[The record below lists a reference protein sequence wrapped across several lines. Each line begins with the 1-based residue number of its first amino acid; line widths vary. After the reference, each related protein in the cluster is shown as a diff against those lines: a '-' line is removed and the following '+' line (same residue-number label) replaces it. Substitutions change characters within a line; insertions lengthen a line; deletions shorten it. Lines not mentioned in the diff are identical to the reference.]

1 MKEKDK
7 DIATL
12 LTLSIDAF
20 LVILLFNKSIS
31 TLKDKLYTYALLL
44 VHVIFIYGM
53 YHNSTF
59 IIDASHITISLCI
72 LIAPIL
78 DSFFLKFIHLLL
90 LLTIQFLWL
99 YKGYCILMTSN
110 IEGCGDFFTI
120 IAAIWTIFLSFML
133 YINHGQNVSFFVS

>member
-31 TLKDKLYTYALLL
+31 TLKDKLYTYALFL
-44 VHVIFIYGM
+44 VHFIFIYGM

-59 IIDASHITISLCI
+59 IIDAFHVIMYLCI

-90 LLTIQFLWL
+90 LLTIQFLWI

-133 YINHGQNVSFFVS
+133 YINHGRNVSFSVS

>member
-59 IIDASHITISLCI
+59 IIDASLVIMSLCI

-78 DSFFLKFIHLLL
+78 DSFFLKLIHLRLL
-90 LLTIQFLWL
+90 LAIQFLWI

-110 IEGCGDFFTI
+110 IEGYGDVFTI
-120 IAAIWTIFLSFML
+120 IAAVWTIVLTFML
-133 YINHGQNVSFFVS
+133 YINHGRNVSFFVS